1 MVTKEL
7 TWWHAETQNPCT
19 PIPPC
24 CFVTVSRLTLSQR
37 PAQSHYAIIGSG
49 CLQEDLDMAK
59 AELNCQTENK
69 DEAKQ
74 WPKT

>member
-1 MVTKEL
+1 MVACRDTKPL
-7 TWWHAETQNPCT
+7 YPNPSLL
-19 PIPPC
+19 
-24 CFVTVSRLTLSQR
+24 FFTVSRLTLSQR

>member
-1 MVTKEL
+1 MVARRDTKPL
-7 TWWHAETQNPCT
+7 YPNPSLL
-19 PIPPC
+19 
-24 CFVTVSRLTLSQR
+24 FFTVSRLTLSQR
-37 PAQSHYAIIGSG
+37 PAQSHYAI
-49 CLQEDLDMAK
+49 LQEDLDMAK